1 MNKHAG
7 LFYEVHNA
15 VNQRFKQIKAEVNR
29 TFFELPAG
37 FFIKNWVNLQG
48 KPIFNHFFKIQ
59 TILCYK
65 ILEKQWFFVN

>member
-37 FFIKNWVNLQG
+37 FFIKKLSEFARKTYFQL
-48 KPIFNHFFKIQ
+48 FF
-59 TILCYK
+59 
-65 ILEKQWFFVN
+65 

>member
-37 FFIKNWVNLQG
+37 VFIKN
-48 KPIFNHFFKIQ
+48 
-59 TILCYK
+59 
-65 ILEKQWFFVN
+65 